1 MTAIRKV
8 LVVDDDPVVSKSFD
22 RVLTSKGY
30 AVITAQSGEEAM
42 RKLSEENYDVVYT
55 DIRMPGM
62 SGLEVAEQVKARKPW
77 TPVVIITG
85 YGSDAAESRAKA
97 AGVVSFMHKP
107 LSPEMIEDSARNALA
122 APAVVTEAVAV
133 PAVVEAPAAEPVGA
147 IGVVKNIA
155 LFFAA
160 PFIGLAYVI
169 ALPLVGFGLLAVMA
183 GRALARIEAVRTVG
197 MMIAAP
203 FIGLAFVAFFPLVGL
218 AMLAWMGGRSVV
230 GTGAPDMR

>member
-1 MTAIRKV
+1 M
-8 LVVDDDPVVSKSFD
+8 
-22 RVLTSKGY
+22 
-30 AVITAQSGEEAM
+30 
-42 RKLSEENYDVVYT
+42 
-55 DIRMPGM
+55 
-62 SGLEVAEQVKARKPW
+62 
-77 TPVVIITG
+77 
-85 YGSDAAESRAKA
+85 
-97 AGVVSFMHKP
+97 
-107 LSPEMIEDSARNALA
+107 
-122 APAVVTEAVAV
+122 TEAVAV